1 MTRVRRARES
11 EQRVLDLFTGVGAD
25 LHALVEVCGEESV
38 LGVELDPQRAWMACS
53 PARLRVATVSAL
65 SVRGG

>member
-1 MTRVRRARES
+1 M
-11 EQRVLDLFTGVGAD
+11 LDLFTGVGAD